1 MFKTLTD
8 LNKTIFNKVS
18 PQSELLH
25 YWIFLHSYTTVFHTI
40 KELSHSLI
48 STPHVSTIL
57 HINYLLACNVC
68 SEKYQWIKQTPA
80 FDLIKGNQNYKS
92 AHVTFYGMILSALSY
107 MIKHDFFFSKKRL
120 RRMTMTSMTMT
131 TITMELGGGCGKDAR
146 RSWNMEVGGRMF

>member
-18 PQSELLH
+18 PLQSELLH

-80 FDLIKGNQNYKS
+80 FDLTKGNQNYKCT
-92 AHVTFYGMILSALSY
+92 HVTFYGMILSALSY
-107 MIKHDFFFSKKRL
+107 MIKWFLLFKEKAEEDDDGINDYDHHHNGAG
-120 RRMTMTSMTMT
+120 RRMWKGRQE
-131 TITMELGGGCGKDAR
+131 ELKYGSRG
-146 RSWNMEVGGRMF
+146 